1 VVYSILLSNIGFPQQ
16 LWYNN
21 LDDDY
26 ALDTE
31 CVGMYS
37 FSMKLI
43 EVTKAFATEE
53 QCLAYLEAK
62 RWPDGVRCLT
72 CGSKEISRINRK
84 VTKKTDNK
92 RAQIFQCLEPTCK
105 AQFSATTGTIFN
117 GSHLSLDKWYMA
129 IALIV
134 DAKKGMSALQLQ
146 RHLKVNYR
154 TAWYLAHRIREAMN
168 EPDGLMLAGTVE
180 IDETYIGGK
189 QKGNKRKRLNKD
201 VVLGMRQRGGPLRL
215 VQIVD
220 NKQGTMYEAIAK
232 HVDHKN
238 TKAIM
243 TDDAGAYNF
252 ALTKFRKIPHSTI
265 RHGRGEYVKGEVHT
279 NTVENSFSLLKRA
292 VIGTYHQLSIKHL
305 QRYLNEFS
313 YRFNRREDAELF
325 ENTVMRMAGAKP
337 MPYSKLVEENAFTP
351 FVRPNLKGD
360 Y

>member
-1 VVYSILLSNIGFPQQ
+1 
-16 LWYNN
+16 
-21 LDDDY
+21 
-26 ALDTE
+26 
-31 CVGMYS
+31 
-37 FSMKLI
+37 MKLI

-62 RWPDGVRCLT
+62 RWPNGVRCLT
-72 CGSKEISRINRK
+72 CGSKEISRITRK

-92 RAQIFQCLEPTCK
+92 RVQLYQCLEPSCK
-105 AQFSATTGTIFN
+105 QQFSATTGTIFN

-129 IALIV
+129 VALMV

-154 TAWYLAHRIREAMN
+154 TAWYLCHRIREAMN
-168 EPDGLMLAGTVE
+168 DPDGLKLTGTVE

-189 QKGNKRKRLNKD
+189 QRGHKNKLKNKD
-201 VVLGMRQRGGPLRL
+201 VVLGIRQRGGPLRL
-215 VQIVD
+215 IQVKD
-220 NKQGTMYEAIAK
+220 NKAGTLYEAIAH
-232 HVDHKN
+232 HVDAAG

-252 ALTKFRKIPHSTI
+252 RITKFRNAKHSTI
-265 RHGRGEYVKGEVHT
+265 RHSRGEYVKGEVHT

-325 ENTVMRMAGAKP
+325 EQTVSRMAGVKP
-337 MPYSKLVEENAFTP
+337 MPYAKLIEQNAFTP
-351 FVRPNLKGD
+351 FVRPEPRTSEPF
-360 Y
+360 